1 MVKITKRDIEI
12 KKFLEEVIVADTKT
26 LSILFFN
33 NSLRATQK
41 RLKMLCDDKFLKCYR
56 ENMLEQNIYYV
67 KKRSINWKHKII
79 FSQLLANLKLQNI
92 EVLKYRTPYQIE
104 NVIADGL
111 IVVKFDDEV
120 KIYFVEGE
128 RKKKFDLD
136 KYIKLYYSRKWKEIF
151 PIFPSILLIT
161 DNNYKTVQVLN
172 IIRCSWSL
180 EDLNL
185 K

>member
-1 MVKITKRDIEI
+1 MFKITNRDIEI
-12 KKFLEEVIVADTKT
+12 KKFLEEVQVADTKT

-33 NSLRATQK
+33 DKLRAAQK
-41 RLKMLCDDKFLKCYR
+41 RLKKLSDEKYIKCYR
-56 ENMLEQNIYYV
+56 ENMLEQDIFYI

-79 FSQLLANLKLQNI
+79 FSQLLAKLKLEEI

-111 IVVKFDDEV
+111 IVAMINNEP

-136 KYIKLYYSRKWKEIF
+136 KYVNLYYSRKWKKVF
-151 PIFPSILLIT
+151 PVFPSILLIT
-161 DNNYKTVQVLN
+161 DNNYKTDQALN
-172 IIRCSWSL
+172 IINCGWNL
-180 EDLNL
+180 DDLNL
-185 K
+185 S